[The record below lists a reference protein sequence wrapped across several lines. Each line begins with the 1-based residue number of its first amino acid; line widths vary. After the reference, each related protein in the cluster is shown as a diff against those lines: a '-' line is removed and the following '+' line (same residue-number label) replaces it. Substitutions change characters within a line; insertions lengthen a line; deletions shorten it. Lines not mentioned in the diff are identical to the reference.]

1 MLDGFLEQFLELII
15 NKLHYKNTSKN
26 TRLEINNE
34 ILNFY
39 TKTTGESIKLDN
51 KEDRVKLSITI
62 FKSSDILTSYSD
74 ILKQLINKYYWEN
87 SLNDSYTE
95 EFYKLIEFI
104 FYDIINGTTYDFD
117 ETLKNELI
125 EEITISLEN
134 ARKLRIYELNNDL
147 ENSLECWKKFL
158 GDDFDYSKSS

>member
-1 MLDGFLEQFLELII
+1 M
-15 NKLHYKNTSKN
+15 N

-34 ILNFY
+34 ILKFY

-51 KEDRVKLSITI
+51 KEDRIKLSLTI
-62 FKSSDILTSYSD
+62 LKSSDILTSYQD
-74 ILKQLINKYYWEN
+74 ILKQLINKYYKEN

-104 FYDIINGTTYDFD
+104 FYDIINETTYNFD
-117 ETLKNELI
+117 ENLKNELI
-125 EEITISLEN
+125 DEITIALEN
-134 ARKLRIYELNNDL
+134 ALKLKNYELNNNL
-147 ENSLECWKKFL
+147 ENSLRFWKKFL

>member
-1 MLDGFLEQFLELII
+1 M
-15 NKLHYKNTSKN
+15 N

-34 ILNFY
+34 ILKFY

-51 KEDRVKLSITI
+51 KEDRIKLSITI
-62 FKSSDILTSYSD
+62 LKSSDILTSYQD
-74 ILKQLINKYYWEN
+74 ILKQLINKYYKEN

-104 FYDIINGTTYDFD
+104 FYDIINETTYNFD
-117 ETLKNELI
+117 ENLKNELI
-125 EEITISLEN
+125 DEITIALEN
-134 ARKLRIYELNNDL
+134 ALKLKNYELNNNL
-147 ENSLECWKKFL
+147 ENSLRFWKKFL